1 MQHVNPLNP
10 LLSKIEKFEQN
21 DQHLRQ
27 WESTRVEWTLR
38 RLKLEPQRKEIA
50 SSAVGGQY
58 TFSDFRRVVSSF
70 PAYLLAEPMAGVQQ
84 LHRDPRAIHPM
95 WFKSFLSLPFVKLY
109 EERLEE
115 LYDTKQKKPFGMV
128 FPRKGFAQ
136 GLILHNGNWD
146 LFVPNQSSCHIFKGS
161 KKKSITLL
169 VQPYS
174 SFIDHVRDGL
184 GWIFQG

>member
-1 MQHVNPLNP
+1 
-10 LLSKIEKFEQN
+10 
-21 DQHLRQ
+21 
-27 WESTRVEWTLR
+27 
-38 RLKLEPQRKEIA
+38 
-50 SSAVGGQY
+50 
-58 TFSDFRRVVSSF
+58 
-70 PAYLLAEPMAGVQQ
+70 MAGVQQ

-115 LYDTKQKKPFGMV
+115 LYDAKQKKPFGMV

-161 KKKSITLL
+161 KKKSMTLL